1 MVIWAASHRD
11 VSEAM
16 KLASWQRANAVE
28 LIRLRFDGIKQ
39 QICATVSQDG
49 CTRVTQISLIKFV
62 RESG

>member
-49 CTRVTQISLIKFV
+49 
-62 RESG
+62 